1 MLKDLGNQKLP
12 RFKAGAPLLEQ
23 VTAERMN
30 DICSMIEAC
39 RLQNGVGYTMNRS
52 VGGTTLTILDMASA
66 SKVKLWN
73 INFDDDISLSALEI
87 SADVLEHLEDI
98 VADVLPDTEEY
109 QGNIQAYLNQ
119 VIGTHKSGK
128 AGTADG
134 LSERIKEL
142 FEPYKEQIED
152 AIREYLESIDP
163 AFVVRSNIQ
172 SYFSSHDQSPHSGDM
187 IWNAKYGLC
196 YAIFK
201 EVKNSDDT
209 SFPEENGLYSI
220 LFTVFDVRY
229 FALYLGP
236 VENPEKFLETLT
248 GFVGKTIGDVIG
260 NLTEGN
266 ASAYLNA
273 TAAALKAL
281 WDDIPEPIPDPMG
294 PQGPQGIQGPKGDK
308 GDSGDVSAIS
318 ASLASLES
326 RMANAEGRISA
337 NENAILNMR
346 QDIDY
351 VKRTIDSAVNVALVD
366 ANGNIANV
374 KVLQH
379 AKGNELMTEIY
390 YFDPVSNMM
399 TATKVFSNASNAVV
413 TGWKPT
419 EIQFVLP
426 NGESAS
432 ITILADS
439 STLQALG
446 TVFQSEGAKY
456 AKGVQP

>member
-1 MLKDLGNQKLP
+1 MGPQGP
-12 RFKAGAPLLEQ
+12 AGGSGGEQ
-23 VTAERMN
+23 GPMGPQGPKG
-30 DICSMIEAC
+30 DK
-39 RLQNGVGYTMNRS
+39 GDKG
-52 VGGTTLTILDMASA
+52 
-66 SKVKLWN
+66 
-73 INFDDDISLSALEI
+73 
-87 SADVLEHLEDI
+87 
-98 VADVLPDTEEY
+98 DTGA
-109 QGNIQAYLNQ
+109 QGPMGPQGPQ
-119 VIGTHKSGK
+119 G
-128 AGTADG
+128 
-134 LSERIKEL
+134 IK
-142 FEPYKEQIED
+142 
-152 AIREYLESIDP
+152 
-163 AFVVRSNIQ
+163 
-172 SYFSSHDQSPHSGDM
+172 GD
-187 IWNAKYGLC
+187 
-196 YAIFK
+196 
-201 EVKNSDDT
+201 T
-209 SFPEENGLYSI
+209 
-220 LFTVFDVRY
+220 
-229 FALYLGP
+229 
-236 VENPEKFLETLT
+236 
-248 GFVGKTIGDVIG
+248 
-260 NLTEGN
+260 
-266 ASAYLNA
+266 
-273 TAAALKAL
+273 
-281 WDDIPEPIPDPMG
+281 G

-308 GDSGDVSAIS
+308 GDAGDVSAIS

-326 RMANAEGRISA
+326 RMVNAEGRISA

-446 TVFQSEGAKY
+446 TVFQSEGCEVCEGGSTIVKY
-456 AKGVQP
+456 FLTPGVGSGPEGN